1 MKQFFIGLVIG
12 LVLGGMGGYAFIKN
26 KVTKIATK
34 ENAEKVVKATQNFG
48 DTIKEVVQ

>member
-1 MKQFFIGLVIG
+1 MKNFFIGLVIG
-12 LVLGGMGGYAFIKN
+12 IVIGGMGGYAFLKE

-34 ENAEKVVKATQNFG
+34 ENTEKVVKATQNFS